1 MQLELEHARL
11 REERIALLALTRR
24 DLTCEIGDLAETRRW
39 RAVMTTVLSA
49 VLSAGVG
56 AGGARSRSLCG
67 GGALA
72 ARVLAFGKRPLG
84 VHSQIRRGI

>member
-11 REERIALLALTRR
+11 REERIALLALTHR

-39 RAVMTTVLSA
+39 RAVMTT